1 MLGAYEVL
9 DTGAEAD
16 FDDITIIAA
25 QLAGTPMA
33 AVSFVDAE
41 RQWFKSMVGL
51 PVRETERGVPF
62 CAHAIE
68 RPGAVMVVPDAAAD
82 ARLADNRLVT
92 GAPGVRLCA
101 GSPLV
106 APGGEALGALCV
118 LDTCPRELDAAQLG
132 GLAALGRQVV
142 ALLEARRAARRLG
155 DALDA
160 QVRAERD
167 RLVATEELQ
176 AAFELAPVG
185 VSLIGADGRYQRV
198 NPAVAALVGR
208 EPCQVVG
215 RTTPS

>member
-1 MLGAYEVL
+1 M
-9 DTGAEAD
+9 
-16 FDDITIIAA
+16 
-25 QLAGTPMA
+25 
-33 AVSFVDAE
+33 
-41 RQWFKSMVGL
+41 
-51 PVRETERGVPF
+51 
-62 CAHAIE
+62 
-68 RPGAVMVVPDAAAD
+68 
-82 ARLADNRLVT
+82 
-92 GAPGVRLCA
+92 
-101 GSPLV
+101 
-106 APGGEALGALCV
+106 